1 MFPWKSLKQYVI
13 RLRKVECGPMIET
26 RELCALSTDRVRF
39 DLRMAAMSI
48 AVASFIFGF
57 MVAPSALAA
66 PAPASRA
73 VAQAAPASPA
83 EGFVQQNIDKGYQIL
98 NANGITENQRR
109 SQFHDF
115 MIAIMD
121 ARRIGMFTLG
131 QYANGVSKADLDA
144 FLATF
149 ADYTV
154 AVYETRLN
162 KYKDQVLKVTGSAAR
177 AADDVVVNCDAT
189 DPAHPNDPP
198 YKVAFRIRKGSDGK
212 FIITDLNIEGIWQTL
227 SQRADFTGFLQQ
239 HGGRIG
245 DLTTDLKRQIQVLYA
260 NA

>member
-1 MFPWKSLKQYVI
+1 MS
-13 RLRKVECGPMIET
+13 ET
-26 RELCALSTDRVRF
+26 RELCALFSGRLRF
-39 DLRMAAMSI
+39 NLRMAAISV
-48 AVASFIFGF
+48 AVAGCAIAF
-57 MVAPSALAA
+57 MGAPSTLAA
-66 PAPASRA
+66 PAPTPRA
-73 VAQAAPASPA
+73 AAQTAPANPA

-98 NANGITENQRR
+98 NAKGITENQRR

-131 QYANGVSKADLDA
+131 QYANGISKADVDA

-149 ADYTV
+149 TDYTV

-162 KYKDQVLKVTGSAAR
+162 KYKDQVLKVMGSAAR

-212 FIITDLNIEGIWQTL
+212 FIVTDLNIEGIWQTL